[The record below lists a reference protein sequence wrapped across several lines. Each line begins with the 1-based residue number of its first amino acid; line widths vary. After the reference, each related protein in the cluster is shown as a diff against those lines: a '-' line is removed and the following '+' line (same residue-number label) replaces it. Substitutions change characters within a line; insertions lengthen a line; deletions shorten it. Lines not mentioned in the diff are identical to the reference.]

1 MSVLQTIEDVYS
13 TYFGGN
19 YTIPKPLQE
28 VRDRTYLGTPI
39 KGWVD
44 GKEYLLP
51 VTLWVDSTCQIT
63 IPIATVKIQNK
74 KTVVRT
80 PLADRIGTVKELYN
94 LDDWKITIKGVLVNR
109 WGNMPEEQI
118 MLLRRIYE
126 MQRPVELR
134 NAYTDFFLADSKR
147 VALLSLEFPDMEGK
161 SIRHRS
167 FILEAESDYISTLK
181 V

>member
-1 MSVLQTIEDVYS
+1 M
-13 TYFGGN
+13 
-19 YTIPKPLQE
+19 
-28 VRDRTYLGTPI
+28 
-39 KGWVD
+39 
-44 GKEYLLP
+44 
-51 VTLWVDSTCQIT
+51 
-63 IPIATVKIQNK
+63 
-74 KTVVRT
+74 
-80 PLADRIGTVKELYN
+80 KELYN

-126 MQRPVELR
+126 MRRPVELR